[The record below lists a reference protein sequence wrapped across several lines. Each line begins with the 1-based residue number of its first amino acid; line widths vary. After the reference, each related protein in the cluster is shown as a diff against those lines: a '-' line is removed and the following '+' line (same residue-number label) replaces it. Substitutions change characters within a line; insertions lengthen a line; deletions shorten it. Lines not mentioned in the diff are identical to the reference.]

1 MRVMRL
7 THCKSEIFPLLFH
20 QMIREF
26 VMKETFEKQVINI
39 AIPVALQSMLQSSF
53 SMIDQ
58 IMVGQLGEKSIAAV
72 EIAGKPGFIYSVVVG
87 AVCTIAGIMISQYI
101 GKKDRESEEKSI
113 CVNFL
118 VMMLT
123 GIAFFFISR
132 MFPLQFI
139 RLFTNDARVI
149 SEGSVYLGIIGWT
162 FIPLGITNIF
172 GAAIRCRGKSSWPL
186 YVGFV
191 SATLNTGLNYCL
203 IFGNYGMPMLGVKGA
218 AYASVVSQVA
228 GAVLII
234 VMFFRLYGR
243 IRYSV
248 SLGKEKYWQYLSM
261 LIPIVMNEFLWS
273 VGQSI
278 NTFVYGHM
286 STDELAGMSLTG
298 SLQGLTIGALS
309 GIAQAAGILVG
320 KRLGEGQYD
329 QAYQES
335 KKLCVYGFIGS
346 ILFSVTIMALKTPYV
361 HLFNVSDDVRA
372 IGLALLTAFAVLMP
386 IKVLNMILG
395 GGIIRSGG
403 RTKYIMMIDMLG
415 TWLIGVPIALVTG
428 LVFKLPIVWVYF
440 MLSQEEVVRFI
451 ISIFMFRS
459 RKWMNTIK

>member
-1 MRVMRL
+1 
-7 THCKSEIFPLLFH
+7 
-20 QMIREF
+20 
-26 VMKETFEKQVINI
+26 MKETFEKQVINI

-172 GAAIRCRGKSSWPL
+172 GATIRCRGKSSWPL

-218 AYASVVSQVA
+218 AYASVISQVA

-248 SLGKEKYWQYLSM
+248 SLGKENYWQYLSM
-261 LIPIVMNEFLWS
+261 LIPIVINEFLWS

-428 LVFKLPIVWVYF
+428 LVFKFPIVWVYF

-459 RKWMNTIK
+459 RKWMNTIE

>member
-1 MRVMRL
+1 
-7 THCKSEIFPLLFH
+7 
-20 QMIREF
+20 
-26 VMKETFEKQVINI
+26 
-39 AIPVALQSMLQSSF
+39 
-53 SMIDQ
+53 
-58 IMVGQLGEKSIAAV
+58 
-72 EIAGKPGFIYSVVVG
+72 
-87 AVCTIAGIMISQYI
+87 
-101 GKKDRESEEKSI
+101 
-113 CVNFL
+113 
-118 VMMLT
+118 MMLT

-162 FIPLGITNIF
+162 FIPLGITNII

-218 AYASVVSQVA
+218 AYASVISQVA

-261 LIPIVMNEFLWS
+261 LIPIVINEFLWS

-428 LVFKLPIVWVYF
+428 LVFKFPIVWVYF

-459 RKWMNTIK
+459 RKWMNTIE

>member
-1 MRVMRL
+1 
-7 THCKSEIFPLLFH
+7 
-20 QMIREF
+20 
-26 VMKETFEKQVINI
+26 MKETFEKQVINI

-58 IMVGQLGEKSIAAV
+58 IMVGQLGEKSISAV

-162 FIPLGITNIF
+162 FIPLGITNII

-218 AYASVVSQVA
+218 AYASVISQVA

-261 LIPIVMNEFLWS
+261 LIPIVINEFLWS

-403 RTKYIMMIDMLG
+403 RTKYSSFPLCGYILCC
-415 TWLIGVPIALVTG
+415 
-428 LVFKLPIVWVYF
+428 
-440 MLSQEEVVRFI
+440 R
-451 ISIFMFRS
+451 
-459 RKWMNTIK
+459 RKKW

>member
-1 MRVMRL
+1 
-7 THCKSEIFPLLFH
+7 
-20 QMIREF
+20 
-26 VMKETFEKQVINI
+26 MKETFEKQVINI

-58 IMVGQLGEKSIAAV
+58 IMVGQLGEKSISAV

-87 AVCTIAGIMISQYI
+87 AVCTISGIMISQYI

-162 FIPLGITNIF
+162 FIPLGITNII

-218 AYASVVSQVA
+218 AYASVISQVA

-261 LIPIVMNEFLWS
+261 LIPIVINEFLWS

-459 RKWMNTIK
+459 RKWMNTIQ

>member
-1 MRVMRL
+1 
-7 THCKSEIFPLLFH
+7 
-20 QMIREF
+20 
-26 VMKETFEKQVINI
+26 MKETFEKQVINI

-58 IMVGQLGEKSIAAV
+58 IMVGQLGEKSISAV

-218 AYASVVSQVA
+218 AYASVISQVA

-261 LIPIVMNEFLWS
+261 LIPIVINEFLWS

-428 LVFKLPIVWVYF
+428 LVFKFPIVWVYF

>member
-1 MRVMRL
+1 
-7 THCKSEIFPLLFH
+7 
-20 QMIREF
+20 
-26 VMKETFEKQVINI
+26 MKETFEKQVINI

-139 RLFTNDARVI
+139 RLFANDARVI

-218 AYASVVSQVA
+218 AYASVISQVA

-248 SLGKEKYWQYLSM
+248 SLGKENYWQYLSM
-261 LIPIVMNEFLWS
+261 LIPIVINEFLWS

-428 LVFKLPIVWVYF
+428 LVFKFPIVWVYF

-459 RKWMNTIK
+459 RKWMNTIE

>member
-1 MRVMRL
+1 
-7 THCKSEIFPLLFH
+7 
-20 QMIREF
+20 
-26 VMKETFEKQVINI
+26 MKETFEKQVINI

-218 AYASVVSQVA
+218 AYASVISQVA

-261 LIPIVMNEFLWS
+261 LIPIVINEFLWS

-372 IGLALLTAFAVLMP
+372 IGLALLTAFAALMP

>member
-1 MRVMRL
+1 
-7 THCKSEIFPLLFH
+7 
-20 QMIREF
+20 
-26 VMKETFEKQVINI
+26 MKESFGKKVISI

-58 IMVGQLGEKSIAAV
+58 IMVGQLGEKSISAV

-162 FIPLGITNIF
+162 FIPLGITNII

-218 AYASVVSQVA
+218 AYASVISQVA

-248 SLGKEKYWQYLSM
+248 SLGKENYWQYLSM
-261 LIPIVMNEFLWS
+261 LIPIVINEFLWS

>member
-1 MRVMRL
+1 
-7 THCKSEIFPLLFH
+7 
-20 QMIREF
+20 
-26 VMKETFEKQVINI
+26 MKETFEKQVINI

-58 IMVGQLGEKSIAAV
+58 IMVGQLGEKSISAV

-218 AYASVVSQVA
+218 AYASVISQVA

-248 SLGKEKYWQYLSM
+248 SLGKENYWQYLSM
-261 LIPIVMNEFLWS
+261 LIPIVINEFLWS

-428 LVFKLPIVWVYF
+428 LVFKFPIVWVYF

>member
-1 MRVMRL
+1 
-7 THCKSEIFPLLFH
+7 
-20 QMIREF
+20 
-26 VMKETFEKQVINI
+26 
-39 AIPVALQSMLQSSF
+39 MLQSSF

-162 FIPLGITNIF
+162 FIPLGITNII

-218 AYASVVSQVA
+218 AYASVISQVA

-261 LIPIVMNEFLWS
+261 LIPIVINEFLWS

-428 LVFKLPIVWVYF
+428 LVFKFPIVWVYF

>member
-1 MRVMRL
+1 
-7 THCKSEIFPLLFH
+7 
-20 QMIREF
+20 
-26 VMKETFEKQVINI
+26 MKETFEKQVINI

-218 AYASVVSQVA
+218 AYASVISQVA

-248 SLGKEKYWQYLSM
+248 SLGKENYWQYLSM
-261 LIPIVMNEFLWS
+261 LIPIVINEFLWS

-428 LVFKLPIVWVYF
+428 LVFKFPIVWVYF
-440 MLSQEEVVRFI
+440 ILSQEELVRFI

>member
-1 MRVMRL
+1 
-7 THCKSEIFPLLFH
+7 
-20 QMIREF
+20 
-26 VMKETFEKQVINI
+26 MKETFEKQVINI

-218 AYASVVSQVA
+218 AYASVISQVA

-261 LIPIVMNEFLWS
+261 LIPIVINEFLWS

>member
-1 MRVMRL
+1 
-7 THCKSEIFPLLFH
+7 
-20 QMIREF
+20 
-26 VMKETFEKQVINI
+26 MKETFEKQVINI

-72 EIAGKPGFIYSVVVG
+72 EIAGKPGFIYSVVIG

-218 AYASVVSQVA
+218 AYASVISQVA

-261 LIPIVMNEFLWS
+261 LIPIVINEFLWS

-286 STDELAGMSLTG
+286 STDELTGMSLTG

>member
-1 MRVMRL
+1 
-7 THCKSEIFPLLFH
+7 
-20 QMIREF
+20 
-26 VMKETFEKQVINI
+26 MKETFEKQVINI

-58 IMVGQLGEKSIAAV
+58 IMVGQLGEKSISAV

-218 AYASVVSQVA
+218 AYASVISQVA

>member
-1 MRVMRL
+1 
-7 THCKSEIFPLLFH
+7 
-20 QMIREF
+20 
-26 VMKETFEKQVINI
+26 MKETFEKQVINI

-172 GAAIRCRGKSSWPL
+172 GAAIRCREKSSWPL

-218 AYASVVSQVA
+218 AYASVISQVA

-261 LIPIVMNEFLWS
+261 LIPIVINEFLWS

>member
-1 MRVMRL
+1 
-7 THCKSEIFPLLFH
+7 
-20 QMIREF
+20 
-26 VMKETFEKQVINI
+26 MKETFEKQVINI

-162 FIPLGITNIF
+162 FIPLGITIIF

-218 AYASVVSQVA
+218 AYASVISQVA

-248 SLGKEKYWQYLSM
+248 SLGKENYWQYLSM
-261 LIPIVMNEFLWS
+261 LIPIVINEFLWS

-428 LVFKLPIVWVYF
+428 LVFKFPIVWVYF

>member
-1 MRVMRL
+1 
-7 THCKSEIFPLLFH
+7 
-20 QMIREF
+20 
-26 VMKETFEKQVINI
+26 MKETFEKQVINI

-58 IMVGQLGEKSIAAV
+58 IMVGQLGEKSISAV

-162 FIPLGITNIF
+162 FIPLGITNII

-218 AYASVVSQVA
+218 AYASVISQVA

-261 LIPIVMNEFLWS
+261 LIPIVINEFLWS

-428 LVFKLPIVWVYF
+428 LVFKFPIVWVYF

>member
-1 MRVMRL
+1 MKVMRL

-58 IMVGQLGEKSIAAV
+58 IMVGQLGEKSISAV

-162 FIPLGITNIF
+162 FIPLGITNII

-218 AYASVVSQVA
+218 AYASVISQVA

-261 LIPIVMNEFLWS
+261 LIPIVINEFLWS

-372 IGLALLTAFAVLMP
+372 IGLALLTAFAALMP

>member
-1 MRVMRL
+1 
-7 THCKSEIFPLLFH
+7 
-20 QMIREF
+20 
-26 VMKETFEKQVINI
+26 MKETFEKQVINI

-218 AYASVVSQVA
+218 AYASVISQVA

-248 SLGKEKYWQYLSM
+248 SLGKENYWQYLSM
-261 LIPIVMNEFLWS
+261 LIPIVINEFLWS

-361 HLFNVSDDVRA
+361 HLFNGSDDVRA

-428 LVFKLPIVWVYF
+428 LVFKFPIVWVYF

>member
-1 MRVMRL
+1 
-7 THCKSEIFPLLFH
+7 
-20 QMIREF
+20 
-26 VMKETFEKQVINI
+26 MKETFEKQVINI

-139 RLFTNDARVI
+139 RLFPNDARVI

-218 AYASVVSQVA
+218 AYASVISQVA

-261 LIPIVMNEFLWS
+261 LIPIVINEFLWS

-459 RKWMNTIK
+459 RKWMNTIE

>member
-7 THCKSEIFPLLFH
+7 THCKSEIFPLLFN
-20 QMIREF
+20 QIIREF

-172 GAAIRCRGKSSWPL
+172 GAAIRCREKSSWPL

-218 AYASVVSQVA
+218 AYASVISQVA

-248 SLGKEKYWQYLSM
+248 SLGKENYWQYLSM
-261 LIPIVMNEFLWS
+261 LIPIVINEFLWS

-428 LVFKLPIVWVYF
+428 LVFKFPIVWVYF

>member
-1 MRVMRL
+1 
-7 THCKSEIFPLLFH
+7 
-20 QMIREF
+20 
-26 VMKETFEKQVINI
+26 MKETFEKQVINI

-58 IMVGQLGEKSIAAV
+58 IMVGQLGEKSISAV

-218 AYASVVSQVA
+218 AYASVISQVA

-261 LIPIVMNEFLWS
+261 LIPIVINEFLWS

>member
-1 MRVMRL
+1 
-7 THCKSEIFPLLFH
+7 
-20 QMIREF
+20 
-26 VMKETFEKQVINI
+26 MKETFEKQVINI

-218 AYASVVSQVA
+218 AYASVISQVA

-261 LIPIVMNEFLWS
+261 LIPIVINEFLWS

-372 IGLALLTAFAVLMP
+372 IGLALLTTFAVLMP
-386 IKVLNMILG
+386 IKVLNTILG

-428 LVFKLPIVWVYF
+428 LVFKFPIVWVYF

>member
-1 MRVMRL
+1 
-7 THCKSEIFPLLFH
+7 
-20 QMIREF
+20 
-26 VMKETFEKQVINI
+26 MKETFEKQVINI

-58 IMVGQLGEKSIAAV
+58 IMVGQLGEKSISAV

-162 FIPLGITNIF
+162 FIPLGITNII

-218 AYASVVSQVA
+218 AYASVISQVA

-261 LIPIVMNEFLWS
+261 LIPIVINEFLWS

-372 IGLALLTAFAVLMP
+372 IGLALLTAFAALMP

>member
-1 MRVMRL
+1 
-7 THCKSEIFPLLFH
+7 
-20 QMIREF
+20 
-26 VMKETFEKQVINI
+26 MKETFEKQVINI

-162 FIPLGITNIF
+162 FIPLGITNII

-218 AYASVVSQVA
+218 AYASVISQVA

-248 SLGKEKYWQYLSM
+248 SLGKENYWQYLSM
-261 LIPIVMNEFLWS
+261 LIPIVINEFLWS

-428 LVFKLPIVWVYF
+428 LVFKFPIVWVYF

>member
-1 MRVMRL
+1 
-7 THCKSEIFPLLFH
+7 
-20 QMIREF
+20 
-26 VMKETFEKQVINI
+26 MKETFEKQVINI

-218 AYASVVSQVA
+218 AYASVISQVA

-261 LIPIVMNEFLWS
+261 LIPIVINEFLWS

-278 NTFVYGHM
+278 NTFLYGHM

>member
-1 MRVMRL
+1 
-7 THCKSEIFPLLFH
+7 
-20 QMIREF
+20 
-26 VMKETFEKQVINI
+26 MKESFGKKVISI

-58 IMVGQLGEKSIAAV
+58 IMVGQLGEKSISAV

-162 FIPLGITNIF
+162 FIPLGITNII

-218 AYASVVSQVA
+218 AYASVISQVA

-261 LIPIVMNEFLWS
+261 LIPIVINEFLWS

-451 ISIFMFRS
+451 ISIFMFKS
-459 RKWMNTIK
+459 RKWMNTIE

>member
-1 MRVMRL
+1 
-7 THCKSEIFPLLFH
+7 
-20 QMIREF
+20 
-26 VMKETFEKQVINI
+26 MKETFEKQVINI

-87 AVCTIAGIMISQYI
+87 AVCTIASIMISQYI

-218 AYASVVSQVA
+218 AYASVISQVA

-261 LIPIVMNEFLWS
+261 LIPIVINEFLWS

-286 STDELAGMSLTG
+286 STDELTGMSLTG